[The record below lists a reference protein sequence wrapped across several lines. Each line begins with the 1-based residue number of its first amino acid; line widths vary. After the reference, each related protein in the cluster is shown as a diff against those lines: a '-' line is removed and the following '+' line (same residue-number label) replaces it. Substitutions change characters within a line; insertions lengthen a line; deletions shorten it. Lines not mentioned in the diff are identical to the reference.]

1 MNLNESIRFIDF
13 HTHNGSG
20 SNDTVAIVNI
30 MAGNSVPETFTA
42 NTLFS
47 AGVHPWYLTAE
58 NAEMMK
64 CEMILTLA
72 HPHVVALGEAG
83 FDTLRGPDEKVQY
96 DMFCYQAELAAEL
109 QKPLIIHCVRAWDIL
124 KKAKKEITPS
134 VKWVIHGFRG
144 KPALAQS
151 LAEEGFLF
159 SLGSE
164 GITSE
169 IVSAIGVERLF
180 LETDD
185 SDKRIEEV
193 YSLFAEVTGIDPEET
208 VRIFR
213 DNFNRF
219 IGS

>member
-1 MNLNESIRFIDF
+1 MTLTESIRFIDF

-20 SNDTVAIVNI
+20 SNDTVAIVNV
-30 MAGNSVPETFTA
+30 MAGDSVPETFTA

-96 DMFCYQAELAAEL
+96 DMFCYQAELAEEL

-124 KKAKKEITPS
+124 KKAKKEINP
-134 VKWVIHGFRG
+134 
-144 KPALAQS
+144 
-151 LAEEGFLF
+151 
-159 SLGSE
+159 
-164 GITSE
+164 
-169 IVSAIGVERLF
+169 
-180 LETDD
+180 
-185 SDKRIEEV
+185 
-193 YSLFAEVTGIDPEET
+193 
-208 VRIFR
+208 
-213 DNFNRF
+213 
-219 IGS
+219 